1 MNQKS
6 QEIFNKN
13 DELKVIVLTKR
24 LIKHTMKLTNNSER
38 YPKKARFTLVDPM
51 QKTVIEIYKL
61 LMKANYMNT
70 NIKAQF
76 DRRQLCQSEAIYM
89 CDILLLYIELSLD
102 ENYINDKSC
111 EYWVR
116 QVMDVK
122 RMILSWKNADSKR
135 SNF

>member
-1 MNQKS
+1 MSDIFKKS
-6 QEIFNKN
+6 

-24 LIKHTMKLTNNSER
+24 LIKHTMKISNNSDR
-38 YPKKARFTLVDPM
+38 YPKKARFTLVDPI

-61 LMKANYMNT
+61 LLKANYLNT
-70 NIKAQF
+70 NIRTQF
-76 DRRQLCQSEAIYM
+76 EERLLCQSEAIYN
-89 CDILLLYIELSLD
+89 CDVLLLYIELSLD

-122 RMILSWKNADSKR
+122 KMILAWKNGDLKR
-135 SNF
+135 SSF